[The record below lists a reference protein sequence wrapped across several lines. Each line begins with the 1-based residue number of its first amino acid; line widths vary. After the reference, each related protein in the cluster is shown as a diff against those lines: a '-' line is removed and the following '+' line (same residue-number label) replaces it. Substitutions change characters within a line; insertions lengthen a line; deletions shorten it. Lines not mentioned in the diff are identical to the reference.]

1 MSINGNILRYGVIAI
16 IIGSIIAVTVFTFA
30 LIALNNDLN
39 NGNDNGNGEKVEGG
53 IGARIAERMADSE
66 DNISYIWCYNNTW
79 TNMNLSTHY
88 ERLIDGIRVG
98 LINDI
103 PQMALI
109 HEPEAE
115 IANISQQTLNNALSG
130 FRDAIE
136 VLNVTSSSITDID
149 QIRPPT
155 FMCDIAYEDGTC
167 LSIIFSKQHEVI
179 SIYNGTWEL
188 STYTHF
194 GIKQIDA
201 NLSYDDDVYLTLSDS
216 SLVIAA
222 IQKFE
227 NMIYDAFPV

>member
-16 IIGSIIAVTVFTFA
+16 IIGSIIAVSVFTFA
-30 LIALNNDLN
+30 FIALNNDLN
-39 NGNDNGNGEKVEGG
+39 NGNNNGNGETVEGG
-53 IGARIAERMADSE
+53 VGARIAARMADSE

-98 LINDI
+98 LVDNV
-103 PQMALI
+103 PQVALI

-115 IANISQQTLNNALSG
+115 IANITQQNLNDALSG
-130 FRDAIE
+130 LRGAIK
-136 VLNVTSSSITDID
+136 VLNITSSSITDIEH
-149 QIRPPT
+149 IWPPT

-167 LSIIFSKQHEVI
+167 LSIIYSKEHEVI
-179 SIYNGTWEL
+179 SVYNGTWEL

-194 GIKQIDA
+194 GIKQINT
-201 NLSYDDDVYLTLSDS
+201 NLSFDDAVYLTLSDS

-222 IQKFE
+222 IQNFE
-227 NMIYDAFPV
+227 NLIYDAFPA